1 MPRLHPGRPHLTE
14 ARTTDR
20 QFHTWAVPNR
30 PHTLR
35 RNARTDDAF
44 QLSVRGA
51 NAMAGARPHRAEPGA
66 TTRPTKGGAVRIRIA
81 LSTAI
86 AVLVIPSLVIPSL
99 LFMSFSS
106 TGAGAA
112 RAHHGRHEAGTRHRA
127 AKTESKPA
135 SHSRAHEAAQA
146 QLAKAQKAAELASYY
161 EAVNKANFYNAVTK
175 QQEETYL
182 KEYAYLKGLAYL
194 RASAYLKALAAQ
206 QAAVAA
212 QQAKAQQAAAAAAA
226 VCSPCS
232 PCRPGRSA
240 PGRRRLGRHEHEH
253 ARLGLY
259 PGARVQRQLR
269 RGWRRGLPVR
279 TRHVGG
285 AHRPEHAGGGLSAR
299 RPRRRGA
306 QALRRARLGA
316 LDHTLRVRA
325 VTDRS

>member
-1 MPRLHPGRPHLTE
+1 M
-14 ARTTDR
+14 
-20 QFHTWAVPNR
+20 
-30 PHTLR
+30 
-35 RNARTDDAF
+35 
-44 QLSVRGA
+44 
-51 NAMAGARPHRAEPGA
+51 
-66 TTRPTKGGAVRIRIA
+66 RIRIA

-135 SHSRAHEAAQA
+135 SHSRAHEAAQT

-206 QAAVAA
+206 QAAAAA
-212 QQAKAQQAAAAAAA
+212 QQAKAQQAAVAPAAPAAPAAQAAAPLTAGGSDA
-226 VCSPCS
+226 TSTATPDWACI
-232 PCRPGRSA
+232 R
-240 PGRRRLGRHEHEH
+240 EHESNDNY
-253 ARLGLY
+253 G
-259 PGARVQRQLR
+259 V
-269 RGWRRGLPVR
+269 
-279 TRHVGG
+279 
-285 AHRPEHAGGGLSAR
+285 AGGGAYQFELGTWEGLTGLSTPAEDS
-299 RPRRRGA
+299 PPA
-306 QALRRARLGA
+306 VQDAAALRLYAESGWAPWTTRFVCGL
-316 LDHTLRVRA
+316 
-325 VTDRS
+325 